1 MPIKSSGPTPCDV
14 LFVGEAAGQQESV
27 LGVPFVGDAGQE
39 LRSQLNQA
47 GFEGGSKRP
56 LYPDQGVRM
65 TNVFMEQPPKND
77 IDFFCGKRA
86 DVPKAYPYPALAQG
100 KYVLE
105 KYLPYLE
112 QLREEILACRP
123 RLIVALGNVPCWALL
138 RRTGI
143 TKLRGAVYGCELV
156 PGVPVLPTFHPSYIL
171 RTWQDRVIAVGDLM
185 KAKRFLDEGF
195 NPPRRELWLDPTI
208 EEVREFCQR
217 ILDDPPPLLSF
228 DIETFADTITCI
240 GFSPRPD
247 LAITIPF
254 YDPSKPDRNF
264 WPTKELEVE
273 AWHWCF
279 KLLTSDIPKVG
290 QNGLYDIQY
299 CHKHGIP
306 VRRYRHDTMIKHH
319 ALYPELPKG
328 LGFMATLYTD
338 EAQWK
343 VLRDRNKDNF
353 KIDDE

>member
-27 LGVPFVGDAGQE
+27 LGRPFLGDAGQE
-39 LRSQLNQA
+39 LRSQLLQA
-47 GFEGGSKRP
+47 GFEPGSKRP
-56 LYPDQGVRM
+56 LYPDQAVRM

-77 IDFFCGKRA
+77 LDNFCGKRA
-86 DVPKAYPYPALAQG
+86 DVGKEYSLPPLAQG
-100 KYVLE
+100 KWVLPQ
-105 KYLPYLE
+105 YLHYLDE
-112 QLREEILACRP
+112 LAEEIRTCNP
-123 RLIVALGNVPCWALL
+123 RLIVALGNVPCWGLL

-143 TKLRGAVYGCELV
+143 TKLRGAVYPCELV
-156 PGVPVLPTFHPSYIL
+156 PGYPVLPTFHPANIL
-171 RTWQDRVIAVGDLM
+171 REWGNRVIAVGDLI

-195 NPPRRELWLDPTI
+195 HPPRRELWLEPTI
-208 EEVREFCQR
+208 EEVREFCSAV
-217 ILDDPPPLLSF
+217 LESPPAVLSF
-228 DIETFADTITCI
+228 DIETFSDTITCI

-254 YDPSKPDRNF
+254 FDPRAPDRNY
-264 WPTKELEVE
+264 WKTQAEELE
-273 AWHWCF
+273 AWRWVH
-279 KLLTSDIPKVG
+279 KLLDSNIPKLG

-299 CHKHGIP
+299 LHKHRIP
-306 VRRYRHDTMIKHH
+306 VRRYTQDTMIKHH

-328 LGFMATLYTD
+328 LGFLATLYTD

-343 VLRDRNKDNF
+343 VLRDRNRDNF